1 MMNKAEFKEKI
12 HSKIDSIDD
21 DDFLIA
27 INDILENGI
36 PLPDDIL
43 SNESFLQSIERGL
56 EDVKDGRVITLEQSN
71 NEIDEWLSR

>member
-1 MMNKAEFKEKI
+1 MNKAEFKEKI